1 MNKDIYYRMFYSKN
15 RMKIFQIFFYMG
27 QIRINYGTQWST
39 ALNMD
44 VISLYI
50 TMELFQRRIV
60 ELKKRKVE
68 KRMYCALSVRNGE
81 IENKFIW

>member
-1 MNKDIYYRMFYSKN
+1 MFYDLPYIQWQSYNICMNKDIYYRMFYSKN

-60 ELKKRKVE
+60 E
-68 KRMYCALSVRNGE
+68 
-81 IENKFIW
+81 

>member
-1 MNKDIYYRMFYSKN
+1 
-15 RMKIFQIFFYMG
+15 MKTIQIFFYMG

-44 VISLYI
+44 VISLHI
-50 TMELFQRRIV
+50 IMELFQRSIV
-60 ELKKRKVE
+60 EWKERKVE
-68 KRMYCALSVRNGE
+68 KCMYCVLFVRNGE